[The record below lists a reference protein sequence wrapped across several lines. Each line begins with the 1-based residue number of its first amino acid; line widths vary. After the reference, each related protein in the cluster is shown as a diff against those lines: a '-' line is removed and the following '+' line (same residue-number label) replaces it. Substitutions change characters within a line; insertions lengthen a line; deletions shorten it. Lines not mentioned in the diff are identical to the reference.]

1 MKKFDYKKWLVG
13 HKHGKTINDAL
24 NANKTKNKTRKIINE
39 QVFDSK
45 GERLSG
51 IALANLRSLESL
63 KNHSSVTFKGDASYE
78 DRTFQKQADNEDAD
92 KFVFR
97 NEKGVI
103 VSPEDLA
110 QYQFGGAKSGK
121 LMNNPLKEIGKNDF
135 EDKETTHNQDKMK
148 DISEEDSDHVWLMRY
163 HADGDRSKQAV
174 DAYERSQNKNEHH
187 EGGALAAK
195 LKGMSAFDLLD
206 FIESNSK
213 MQCDNLEMALED
225 WWDLDDELAARAD
238 AEADAFREETMSP
251 EEWAD
256 AKEAE
261 RLANHPEKDKIN
273 KIKQMMDK
281 EKAPKITGMEDDPRK
296 DYTDDEW
303 EDHYL
308 DADIPEG
315 MRDSDVLK
323 NKVKDDKERTF
334 KKIANEL
341 GYLDNEER

>member
-1 MKKFDYKKWLVG
+1 MKKFNYTKWVVE
-13 HKHGKTINDAL
+13 
-24 NANKTKNKTRKIINE
+24 NKQNNTLEE
-39 QVFDSK
+39 QVTNSK

-51 IALANLRSLESL
+51 IALANLRNL
-63 KNHSSVTFKGDASYE
+63 KNMKNHASVTFKGDASYE

-213 MQCDNLEMALED
+213 MQYDNLEMALED